1 MINLSESKLRRIKRA
16 NTDWWINSK
25 AIVADNGKTYI
36 GYYTDMGEIHI
47 KEMDAKCSKVPS
59 RDYRLCTL
67 NCTYADEHNSPSVCV
82 LRSGRILVA
91 YTGHKVKAVKYR
103 FTEKPYD
110 ISSFCPERSLP
121 YDGAATY
128 VQVYENTLRNE
139 LWMFS
144 RVDGYKWV
152 FRYSK
157 DEGETWSEAR
167 VFLNTD
173 PGEKFDRYVK
183 QNNIYVT
190 ELGETKSLFYFDVR
204 KQDIITDERHDEQ
217 WLFALYGHPY
227 KSMDHTIRSGIFR
240 SDGQL
245 LKCDGTPTDLNL
257 FANDDKILNLEE
269 LDTVYRAPQDTAYT
283 SRLLDVSSTLP
294 LRVAYATFHMDTIN
308 DPDPDKPTYYCATF
322 RDGKWQT
329 GEPICKAGEFLSR
342 GIYDGSQTYLGG
354 MAFYYG
360 VGESGYE
367 TEFPKQ
373 TFAPTNRI
381 YIARFDGEARVLESY
396 VTRDFGVHYT
406 HEQTIRR
413 IPAHEGIKI
422 WRPTVP
428 IHAQDN
434 MPVYWHEG
442 TYTAH
447 TGGWHSDAVMLV
459 EYDD

>member
-1 MINLSESKLRRIKRA
+1 MINVNSSKELRIKRA

-25 AIVADNGKTYI
+25 AVVADNGKTYI

-47 KEMDAKCSKVPS
+47 KELDAKCSKTPS
-59 RDYRLCTL
+59 RDFRLCTL
-67 NCTYADEHNSPSVCV
+67 NCTYADEHNSPSICV
-82 LRSGRILVA
+82 LKSGRIIVG
-91 YTGHKVKAVKYR
+91 YTGHNVKHLRYR
-103 FTEKPYD
+103 FTQKPYD
-110 ISSFCPERSLP
+110 IFSFSEERFLP
-121 YDGAATY
+121 YDGNVTY
-128 VQVYENTLRNE
+128 VQIYENTKRNE

-157 DEGETWSEAR
+157 DEGETWSDAK
-167 VFLNTD
+167 VFLNSD
-173 PGEKFDRYVK
+173 PGESFAHYIKEK
-183 QNNIYVT
+183 NIYTAPV
-190 ELGETKSLFYFDVR
+190 EISCLFYFDVR
-204 KQDIITDERHDEQ
+204 KQDIITDSHSDEQ

-227 KSMDHTIRSGIFR
+227 KSMVHTIRSGLFR

-245 LKCDGTPTDLNL
+245 LKCDGTPTDFNL
-257 FANDDKILNLEE
+257 FQNDGKTLEIPS
-269 LDTVYRAPQDTAYT
+269 LDVVYQAPEDVSCS

-294 LRVAYATFHMDTIN
+294 LRVAYATFDMDTIN
-308 DPDPDKPTYYCATF
+308 TPDPTRPTYYCATF
-322 RDGKWQT
+322 RNGVWQSS
-329 GEPICKAGEFLSR
+329 EPIAKAGEFLSR
-342 GIYDGSQTYLGG
+342 DIADGSQTYLGG

-367 TEFPKQ
+367 EVFTEQ

-381 YIARFDGEARVLESY
+381 YIARFDGTDRVLESY
-396 VTRDFGVHYT
+396 ITRTYGKTYEL
-406 HEQTIRR
+406 EQEIKR
-413 IPAHEGIKI
+413 IPGEENVKI

-428 IHAQDN
+428 VYAQDN

-447 TGGWHSDAVMLV
+447 TGGWHCDAVMYV

>member
-1 MINLSESKLRRIKRA
+1 MINLERTKELRIKRA

-47 KEMDAKCSKVPS
+47 KELDAKCSKTPS
-59 RDYRLCTL
+59 RDFRLCTL

-82 LRSGRILVA
+82 LRSGRIIVG
-91 YTGHKVKAVKYR
+91 YTGHKVRHVKYR

-110 ISSFCPERSLP
+110 ISSFGPERYLP

-128 VQVYENTLRNE
+128 VQIYENTVRNE
-139 LWMFS
+139 VWMFS

-157 DEGETWSEAR
+157 DEGETWSDAR

-173 PGEKFDRYVK
+173 PGEKFSKYLKERS
-183 QNNIYVT
+183 IYVA
-190 ELGETKSLFYFDVR
+190 EWGETKSLFYFDVR
-204 KQDIITDERHDEQ
+204 KQDIIREEMGDEQ
-217 WLFALYGHPY
+217 FFFALYGHPY

-257 FANDDKILNLEE
+257 YVDDGKVIDLSELEP
-269 LDTVYRAPQDTAYT
+269 VYQAPADTAYS

-294 LRVAYATFHMDTIN
+294 LRVAFATFHMDNIN
-308 DPDPDKPTYYCATF
+308 NPDPSKPTYFCATF
-322 RDGKWQT
+322 RDGRWNT
-329 GEPICKAGEFLSR
+329 SEPICKANEFLAK

-360 VGESGYE
+360 IGEAGYE
-367 TEFPKQ
+367 EEVQ
-373 TFAPTNRI
+373 TLTSINTNRI
-381 YIARFDGEARVLESY
+381 FLARFDGKDRVLESY
-396 VTRDFGVHYT
+396 VTANWGKSYEL
-406 HEQTIRR
+406 EQVIRR
-413 IPAHEGIKI
+413 IPGEKNVKI
-422 WRPTVP
+422 WRPIVP

-442 TYTAH
+442 IYTAH
-447 TGGWHSDAVMLV
+447 TGGWHCDTVMLV

>member
-1 MINLSESKLRRIKRA
+1 MINLESCEMKKIKRA

-25 AIVADNGKTYI
+25 AIVADNGLTYI

-47 KEMDAKCSKVPS
+47 KEMDAKCSKTPS
-59 RDYRLCTL
+59 RDFRLCNL

-82 LRSGRILVA
+82 LKSGRILVA
-91 YTGHKVKAVKYR
+91 YTGHKVNAVRYR
-103 FTEKPYD
+103 FTKNPYD
-110 ISSFCPERSLP
+110 IYSFGEEKALP
-121 YDGAATY
+121 YEGAVTY
-128 VQVYENTLRNE
+128 VQVYENTVRGE
-139 LWMFS
+139 VWMFS

-157 DEGETWSEAR
+157 DEGETWSDAK

-173 PGEKFDRYVK
+173 PGEKFDEYVK
-183 QNNIYVT
+183 EKNIYVT
-190 ELGETKSLFYFDVR
+190 TLGETKSLFYFDVR
-204 KQDIITDERHDEQ
+204 KQEVMGESGNDEQ

-245 LKCDGTPTDLNL
+245 LRCDGTPCDLNL
-257 FANDDKILNLEE
+257 FEDDGKILDLSKLEV
-269 LDTVYRAPQDTAYT
+269 VYQAPEDTAFS

-294 LRVAYATFHMDTIN
+294 LRVAFATFHMDTIN
-308 DPDPDKPTYYCATF
+308 DPDPTKPTYFCATY
-322 RDGKWQT
+322 RDGKWNTSQ
-329 GEPICKAGEFLSR
+329 PIVKAGEFLSK

-367 TEFPKQ
+367 TEFPYQ

-381 YIARFDGEARVLESY
+381 YIARFDGKGRVLESY
-396 VTRDFGVHYT
+396 ITKDYGKTYEL
-406 HEQTIRR
+406 EQEIRR
-413 IPAHEGIKI
+413 IPAELGVKI

-447 TGGWHSDAVMLV
+447 TGGWHCDTVMYV